1 MRFINKYKSYDK
13 LFSIFEKF
21 PLRIAK
27 FKSTKW
33 KKIQRLLL
41 FKSLK
46 KKKYPTTFTKA
57 VSLKKKV
64 KFSRRKLF
72 FNNLLVKVS
81 LKTWYRVE
89 KYYENGRRIKNILNS
104 MFDKSVLTKHFR
116 KILKFSKKAS
126 EIQNAYSYT
135 LLKPEFRLDIL
146 LWRLNF
152 FSSSYQ
158 AFQAIAERKI
168 IVNGRIVQG
177 NFFLSKGDVVSF
189 RSNFKLN
196 TLNVKKVKYKT
207 LFSKIISTFVEIDYY
222 SNCIVVLK
230 DVKDL
235 GKEDLYIL
243 VKDSYSL
250 KKVKDYI

>member
-21 PLRIAK
+21 PLRVLK
-27 FKSTKW
+27 FKITKW

-41 FKSLK
+41 FKFSK
-46 KKKYPTTFTKA
+46 KNKRSINVK
-57 VSLKKKV
+57 SIGLKKKV
-64 KFSRRKLF
+64 RSSRKKLF

-81 LKTWYRVE
+81 LKTWYKVE
-89 KYYENGRRIKNILNS
+89 KYYENGRRIKNILHNI
-104 MFDKSVLTKHFR
+104 FDKSVLTSHFR
-116 KILKFSKKAS
+116 KVLKFSKKAS
-126 EIQNAYSYT
+126 EIQKAYSYT

-158 AFQAIAERKI
+158 ASQAIAERKI
-168 IVNGRIVQG
+168 TVNGRLVQG
-177 NFFLSKGDVVSF
+177 NFFLSRGDVIF
-189 RSNFKLN
+189 FCSNLKLN

-207 LFSKIISTFVEIDYY
+207 LFSKIVSTFVEVDYY

-230 DVKDL
+230 NVEDL

-250 KKVKDYI
+250 KKIKDYI